1 MHFFVNSPFVRRA
14 RSVKKNVDRRELK
27 SSLRELGQDNE
38 RLMYGKSYVVK
49 TNSGFLTGLRSIA
62 ACVPST
68 VNNKQL
74 RCYGIFFR
82 SIKAL
87 RSAKRFKIAS
97 ANRLINFNY
106 LYLCFSLSLS
116 LSLSFSLSLSSFLPG
131 IQIVKTAHRIRSIG
145 LDERKTRRP
154 TSKMKISTN

>member
-1 MHFFVNSPFVRRA
+1 MRRA

-106 LYLCFSLSLS
+106 LYLCLSLS
-116 LSLSFSLSLSSFLPG
+116 LSLSFSLSSFLPG

>member
-116 LSLSFSLSLSSFLPG
+116 LSLSFSLILSLSSFLPG

-154 TSKMKISTN
+154 K